1 MPDASSAARPVRVAI
16 ANDYEIVVSGV
27 AAVLA
32 PYADR
37 VRVVELDARKP
48 VLSDVDVVL
57 YDTFAQVQGDSL
69 DFDQLTRHSGARVL
83 VFSWNTDKALIDR
96 SFDGRVAGYL
106 SKGVTAVELVEAIEQ
121 VARGERVEPQP
132 GEHDD
137 AFGRWP
143 GQEAGLTPREAE
155 VLALICQGLT
165 NQDITERAFI
175 GMNTVKTHIRKIY
188 RTIGVVSRSQAV
200 LWGLSNGFEPDA
212 SRRVLDN

>member
-1 MPDASSAARPVRVAI
+1 MPDAAPAPRPVRVAI

-37 VRVVELDARKP
+37 VVVVELDARKP

-69 DFDQLTRHSGARVL
+69 DLHQLTDHSGARVL
-83 VFSWNTDKALIDR
+83 VFSWNTDVDLVNR
-96 SFDGRVAGYL
+96 TFDSRVAGYL
-106 SKGVTAVELVEAIEQ
+106 SKGVSALELVEALER

-132 GEHDD
+132 GASSDT
-137 AFGRWP
+137 FGRWP

-165 NQDITERAFI
+165 NQDIAERAFI
-175 GMNTVKTHIRKIY
+175 GMNTVKTHIRKVY
-188 RTIGVVSRSQAV
+188 RTIGVVSRSQAI
-200 LWGLSNGFEPDA
+200 LWGLSHGFEPDA
-212 SRRVLDN
+212 SRRLLD